1 MTFKPAR
8 LLVLLLAMAAVPA
21 MAQNVATVNGKAIP
35 TSRVDMIMK
44 QVTANGQKDTPEL
57 RDRIKQQL
65 IEGEVLTQEAD
76 KLGLS
81 KNDDVK
87 LQLETTRQRI
97 LVGALVQEHLKKF
110 PVKEEDIKAE
120 YDKFKATASD
130 KEYSAHHILVDKE
143 EDAKAIIAQLKKGA
157 KFEDLAK
164 QSKDTGS
171 AANGGDLGWS
181 SPNSYV
187 KPFADA
193 LIALKKGQFTETPV
207 KSQYGYHVIRLDDER
222 PAKIPT
228 LDEVRPQITQSLQ
241 QKELEAY
248 RTELMAKA
256 KITK

>member
-1 MTFKPAR
+1 MTLKPAR
-8 LLVLLLAMAAVPA
+8 LLVLLLAIAAVPA

-35 TSRVDMIMK
+35 SSRVDQIMK
-44 QVTANGQKDTPEL
+44 QLTANGQKDTPEL
-57 RDRIKQQL
+57 RARIKDQL
-65 IEGEVLTQEAD
+65 IEGEVLTQEAE

-87 LQLETTRQRI
+87 LQLESARQRI
-97 LVGALVQEHLKKF
+97 LVGAMVQDHLKKF

-120 YDKFKATASD
+120 YDKFKSTASD
-130 KEYSAHHILVDKE
+130 KEYEAHHILVEKE
-143 EDAKAIIAQLKKGA
+143 EDAKAIIAKLKKGD

-171 AANGGDLGWS
+171 AANGGDLGWA
-181 SPNSYV
+181 SPATYV

-193 LIALKKGQFTETPV
+193 LVGLKKGQFTETPV
-207 KSQYGYHVIRLDDER
+207 KTQFGYHVIRLDDER

-241 QKELEAY
+241 QKALEAY

>member
-1 MTFKPAR
+1 
-8 LLVLLLAMAAVPA
+8 
-21 MAQNVATVNGKAIP
+21 
-35 TSRVDMIMK
+35 
-44 QVTANGQKDTPEL
+44 
-57 RDRIKQQL
+57 
-65 IEGEVLTQEAD
+65 
-76 KLGLS
+76 
-81 KNDDVK
+81 
-87 LQLETTRQRI
+87 
-97 LVGALVQEHLKKF
+97 VGALVQEHLKKF